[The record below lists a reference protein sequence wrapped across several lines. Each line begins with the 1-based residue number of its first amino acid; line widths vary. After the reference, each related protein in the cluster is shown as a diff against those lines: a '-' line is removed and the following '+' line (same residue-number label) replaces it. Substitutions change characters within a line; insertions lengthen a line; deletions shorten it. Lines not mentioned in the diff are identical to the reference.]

1 MVCLRMESL
10 PVPAVRSL
18 ELARTREKDVFEGK
32 MPKWSF
38 SVSYHFAD
46 YRYYTPDA

>member
-18 ELARTREKDVFEGK
+18 ELARTREKDVFEDTGRM
-32 MPKWSF
+32 MP
-38 SVSYHFAD
+38 AI
-46 YRYYTPDA
+46 